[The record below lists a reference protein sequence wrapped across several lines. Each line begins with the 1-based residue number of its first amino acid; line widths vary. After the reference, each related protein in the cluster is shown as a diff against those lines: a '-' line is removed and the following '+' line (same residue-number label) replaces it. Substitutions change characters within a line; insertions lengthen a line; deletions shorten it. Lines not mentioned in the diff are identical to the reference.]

1 MYRVWVVINEKKYWI
16 KSADFFQ
23 ISGTQDVTDN
33 VAIYPSK
40 DIARRALIA
49 TLNHIPEA
57 IEGGMLEI
65 PAKIIEKKVD
75 KNPKVCYNR
84 HINKE

>member
-1 MYRVWVVINEKKYWI
+1 MAYKVWVTVSGERYWVKKFINIAGVLEI
-16 KSADFFQ
+16 HF
-23 ISGTQDVTDN
+23 TQDVTE
-33 VAIYPSK
+33 
-40 DIARRALIA
+40 
-49 TLNHIPEA
+49 NHIPEA